1 MIQPLHQPCSHYN
14 RMHAAPKQPKNLFTV
29 TLLGNLQSTV
39 YNNIPLFQ
47 GLRLMKER
55 KRVAWILL
63 LLAVLFAMC
72 WMPYNIMQLLLDVNL
87 VNAKDL
93 SMVLPYA
100 LFMGKIQIYIKIVQ
114 TLL

>member
-1 MIQPLHQPCSHYN
+1 
-14 RMHAAPKQPKNLFTV
+14 
-29 TLLGNLQSTV
+29 
-39 YNNIPLFQ
+39 
-47 GLRLMKER
+47 MKER

-100 LFMGKIQIYIKIVQ
+100 LFIGEYMIILMLLACIIPLLGKC
-114 TLL
+114 LSP